1 MSTIKLISKIKAW
14 IEKPQSTRLIFSS
27 CMSTQDRKRE
37 MGTISIGGLYWEEK
51 SFTQLDECLN
61 KYEKDADKRPISL
74 KKTWAE
80 PLFLLFLFGENRL
93 LPPTEQNNFSTT
105 TTKGLNKLIA
115 PNCTISL
122 KTCFRGFYYCTMK
135 PSCTKNRQAPAL
147 HPQLN
152 ADVNILALNILIDL

>member
-1 MSTIKLISKIKAW
+1 MKNRRVLDWYFLAACERKIGK
-14 IEKPQSTRLIFSS
+14 EKWEQFRLE
-27 CMSTQDRKRE
+27 D
-37 MGTISIGGLYWEEK
+37 YWEKK

-61 KYEKDADKRPISL
+61 KYEKYADKRPIWL